1 MIMSSNKILRRSHF
15 MDYNFI
21 DNEVNQSGYIFKTD
35 YDFSSL
41 QGRKTEFNY
50 KILVLNDIIKTI
62 SNLPSCHCYSQPLFK
77 SRSNFL

>member
-1 MIMSSNKILRRSHF
+1 MG
-15 MDYNFI
+15 YNFI

-41 QGRKTEFNY
+41 QGQKTKIKH

-62 SNLPSCHCYSQPLFK
+62 SSLLSFHYYIQPFQIK
-77 SRSNFL
+77 N